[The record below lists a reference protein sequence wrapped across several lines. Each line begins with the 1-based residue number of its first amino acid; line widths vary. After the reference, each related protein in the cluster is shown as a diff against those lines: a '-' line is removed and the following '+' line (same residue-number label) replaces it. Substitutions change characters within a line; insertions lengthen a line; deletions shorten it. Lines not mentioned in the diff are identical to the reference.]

1 MFTHQEYTILNLET
15 LMLIIRTKKG
25 ARNIPKHAKHT
36 ILKMSRHLIKQEDE
50 ISVRYR
56 KIEQND

>member
-1 MFTHQEYTILNLET
+1 
-15 LMLIIRTKKG
+15 MLIIRTKKG